1 MLTIDGA
8 AGEGGGQILR
18 SSLALSML
26 TGKPFRAENIRAGR
40 AKPGLMRQ
48 HLTAVLAA
56 TRVSSAAVEGAE
68 IGSKTLTFQPN
79 QPHGGDYVFQ
89 IGTAGSTTLVLQT
102 ILLPLL
108 LADRSS
114 RVVLEGGTHNPH
126 APPFDFLAAAYLPL
140 INRMGPHVTAACER
154 PGFFPAGGGR
164 IVIDI
169 EPAKR
174 LEGFALL
181 ERGEMKTRRAV
192 AAVAGGVPDH
202 VAEREL
208 RTIEKTLGWSGS
220 ELNLRRV
227 DGRGPG
233 NVVTLTLEFE
243 HVCEVF
249 TGFGEVSRAAEAVA
263 TIAVDQC
270 RRYLKRTAPVGEFL
284 TDQLLLPLAVAGRG
298 EFASTGL
305 SPHATTHIELI
316 QRFLEIDVAT
326 KRMERGETHVTIG
339 QQATD
344 GSRIPQ

>member
-48 HLTAVLAA
+48 HLTAVQAA
-56 TRVSSAAVEGAE
+56 ARISSAAVEGDA
-68 IGSKTLTFQPN
+68 IGSQTLTFQPN
-79 QPHGGDYVFQ
+79 QSYGGDYVFQ

-140 INRMGPHVTAACER
+140 INRMGPRVAATMER

-169 EPAKR
+169 EPAKK

-181 ERGEMKTRRAV
+181 ERGELKSRRAV
-192 AAVAGGVPDH
+192 AAVSGGVPDH

-208 RTIEKTLGWSGS
+208 RVVESTLGWTGG
-220 ELNLRRV
+220 ELQLRRIE
-227 DGRGPG
+227 GRGPG
-233 NVVTLTLEFE
+233 NVLTLTLEYE
-243 HVCEVF
+243 HICEVF

-263 TIAVDQC
+263 TTAVDQC
-270 RRYLKRTAPVGEFL
+270 RRYLKRAAPVGEFL
-284 TDQLLLPLAVAGRG
+284 TDQLLLPLAVAGYG
-298 EFASTGL
+298 EFGSTGL
-305 SPHATTHIELI
+305 SRHATTHIDLI
-316 QRFLEIDVAT
+316 QRFLEIEVAA
-326 KRMERGETHVTIG
+326 KRTERGETHVEIG
-339 QQATD
+339 AS
-344 GSRIPQ
+344 GNRGRES